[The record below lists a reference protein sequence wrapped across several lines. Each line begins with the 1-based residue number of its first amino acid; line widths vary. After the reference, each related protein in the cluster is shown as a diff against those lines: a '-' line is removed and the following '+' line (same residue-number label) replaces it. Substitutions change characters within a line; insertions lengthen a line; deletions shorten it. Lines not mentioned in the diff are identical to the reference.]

1 MVLKNTSVYDVILI
15 SRQHLT
21 DPHLGISR
29 AIEQV
34 SEIFL
39 KMGLSVCL
47 IVEGETGI
55 LKSDATALTIRKIPP
70 QRISLKSMLVMRIP
84 HPVSSWLL
92 LSREYIQQGKIV
104 ISPVVGLQSM
114 IFKDKSKVNNI
125 QVITLFTPYS
135 NYSLL
140 GLLYFRMQKK
150 SLKNAHVVIANSRT
164 ILRKFTIAELESVI
178 VIPNLNSLTTKLN
191 SKNQTK
197 EHDLVWIGALTFRK
211 GIDRLLYLLVR
222 NQGKKSIMV
231 IWSKGK
237 FASLYLP
244 LFRILEKRKWCE
256 LRTNITDNQLS
267 EILSQSRMLLSTSRF
282 ESFGMTLIEAASL
295 GVGTLGIVAPGIVET
310 LPESSEGAL
319 YFHKLSELAN
329 YLKNGNLDDMSLI
342 LGKRAQE
349 FVKTRYSESAV
360 SNYWRAII
368 SKKID

>member
-150 SLKNAHVVIANSRT
+150 SLKNAHMVIANSRT
-164 ILRKFTIAELESVI
+164 ILQKFSLKESEDVI
-178 VIPNLNSLTTKLN
+178 VIPNLSSMPIEYGVGDK
-191 SKNQTK
+191 KR
-197 EHDLVWIGALTFRK
+197 EYDLVWIGSLTFRK
-211 GIDRLLYLLVR
+211 GIDRLFYLLVKNR
-222 NQGKKSIMV
+222 GRKSIHV
-231 IWSKGK
+231 IWSEGR
-237 FASLYLP
+237 FSRFYLVV
-244 LFRILEKRKWCE
+244 LRSFEKRNWCK
-256 LRTNITDNQLS
+256 LITNIPDSHLS
-267 EILSQSRMLLSTSRF
+267 EILSKSKILLSTTRF
-282 ESFGMTLIEAASL
+282 ESFGMTLVEAASL
-295 GVGTLGIVAPGIVET
+295 RVGTVGISAPGIVET
-310 LPESSEGAL
+310 LPESSEGAI
-319 YFHKLSELAN
+319 YFNKPSELAN
-329 YLKNGNLDDMSLI
+329 YLKQDNLDKTSSSI
-342 LGKRAQE
+342 GKAAQE
-349 FVKTRYSESAV
+349 FVKSRYTESILSKHWSKV
-360 SNYWRAII
+360 I
-368 SKKID
+368 S